1 MAEGERRFA
10 FEAVVVEREI
20 SMSNQFLTNYT
31 EQKFLEKIKDSLRHC
46 TAFYF
51 SVSFIKKA
59 GLVLL
64 FKDIEAAVERG
75 AIGRIITSTYQNFTD
90 IESLKSFFTL
100 QSRCKNFT
108 CHLDYE
114 CFHDSEYI
122 TLGYHSKG
130 YLFEYDDKCEVI
142 VGSSNITRYALLKN
156 VEWDVA
162 VSAEKSS
169 SLFADAMR
177 EFEEK
182 WEATHPLNTEIINL
196 YSNKLNFAIE
206 RWDMDYD
213 LHTAN
218 IKPNFM
224 QRKALKE
231 LNRYRAVGTSR
242 ALVVAAAG
250 SGKTYLAAF
259 DALNFSP
266 KRLLYIVH
274 EGSILRKSLKTFQDV
289 FGNSITYGIFSSENK
304 EMDADFVFATNI
316 TMAKSLELFS
326 KDWFDYII
334 VDECHHA
341 TAETY
346 RKIIGY
352 FEPEFLLGLTAT
364 PERMDN
370 QDVFDMFDKNVP
382 YELRLRDAIINDLVV
397 PFHYFGIR
405 DELINYGLTKSE
417 ERKMVAQLATAEHG
431 DFITREIEKH
441 RPEGKLKAL
450 AFCRN
455 VTHAR
460 MMCEMMSEHYK
471 TAYLTGRNDIG
482 ERIRAYN
489 DLQSDEK
496 ELEIL
501 FTVDILNEGVDIPGV
516 NMVLFLRPTESS
528 TIFIQQ
534 LGRGLRKYDNKQY
547 VTVLDFIGNSY
558 KRSVQIAFAL
568 SSLAENFV
576 LEKRLMM
583 ALVQDDFKAIGLDDY
598 GVEIHI
604 DDLSKEEIIS
614 YIEKENFNSLVYLK
628 QDYFNFRKYIG
639 AESYPKH
646 MDYLNNDCAPDLLRF
661 MSIKIGGKKCVSYY
675 NFLHGIL
682 DDSDDDAKLLPVFTE
697 RQIAFANYLSAML
710 PLVRQHEYL
719 IFDSVIH
726 GVTRLSEI
734 ETRLSETVGDYSHEQ
749 MEHAMKYITDNG
761 FLTFDGED
769 CTLTAVPLDD
779 QFNEYIEDLLEYG
792 LTRLASEYGEETGF
806 KLWQS
811 YRMDQVQLKLLKN
824 PGHNQVGTYYYGKTV
839 IIFAS
844 LKKDASVAERL
855 NYKDKFIEPGLFQWE
870 SMANV
875 SATDLQ
881 KLIDS
886 EETLLFIRKVSD
898 ENGIVMPFTYV
909 GKGHLTNPRRQ
920 VFYDRQKKRDVV
932 TYLFDIPMENELPD
946 YLQYDFG
953 LTK

>member
-1 MAEGERRFA
+1 
-10 FEAVVVEREI
+10 
-20 SMSNQFLTNYT
+20 MSNQFLTNYT
-31 EQKFLEKIKDSLRHC
+31 ELNFLDKIKHNLRRC
-46 TAFYF
+46 TSFNF

-75 AIGRIITSTYQNFTD
+75 AVGRIITSTYQNFTD
-90 IESLKSFFTL
+90 IESLKSFFAL
-100 QSRCKNFT
+100 QSRCPNFS
-108 CHLDYE
+108 CHLDHD
-114 CFHDSEYI
+114 CFHDSGYM

-130 YLFEYDDKCEVI
+130 YLFEFEESCEVI

-156 VEWDVA
+156 IEWDIA
-162 VSAEKSS
+162 VSENKTSS
-169 SLFADAMR
+169 VYIEALN
-177 EFEEK
+177 EFEDK
-182 WEATHPLNTEIINL
+182 WDATHTLNVDIINL
-196 YSNKLNFAIE
+196 YANKLNFAIE

-213 LHTAN
+213 LHTVN

-231 LNRYRAVGTSR
+231 LNRYRAVGTAR

-274 EGSILRKSLKTFQDV
+274 EGSILRKSLETFQDV
-289 FGNSITYGIFSSENK
+289 FGNSVSYGIFNGESK
-304 EMDADFVFATNI
+304 EMDADFIFATNI
-316 TMAKSLELFS
+316 TMAKSYKLYPQ
-326 KDWFDYII
+326 DYFDYII

-341 TAETY
+341 TAQTY
-346 RKIIGY
+346 RDIMNY
-352 FEPEFLLGLTAT
+352 FQPEFLLGLTAT
-364 PERMDN
+364 PERLDN
-370 QDVFDMFDKNVP
+370 QDVFDLFDKNVP

-397 PFHYFGIR
+397 PFKYYGIR

-417 ERKMVAQLATAEHG
+417 ERKMVAQLATTDHC
-431 DFITREIEKH
+431 DFITKEIEKH
-441 RPEGKLKAL
+441 RIDGKLKAL

-460 MMCEMMSEHYK
+460 MMCEAMGEHYK
-471 TAYLTGRNDIG
+471 TAYLTGKNDIG

-534 LGRGLRKYDNKQY
+534 LGRGLRKYDNKEY

-568 SSLAENFV
+568 SSLADNFV

-583 ALVQDDFKAIGLDDY
+583 ALVQDDFKAIGLSDY
-598 GVEIHI
+598 GVEINI
-604 DDLSKEEIIS
+604 DDLSKEEIIR
-614 YIEKENFNSLVYLK
+614 YIENENFNSLEYLK

-639 AESYPKH
+639 AETYPKH

-661 MSIKIGGKKCVSYY
+661 LSIKIGGKKCVSYY

-682 DDSDDDAKLLPVFTE
+682 DNNDEDAKLLPLFTD
-697 RQIAFANYLSAML
+697 RQIDFSNYLSSML
-710 PLVRQHEYL
+710 PLVRQHEFEMFNC
-719 IFDSVIH
+719 IIH
-726 GVTRLSEI
+726 GMTDISSIEKHLIENIAEYSREQLMHALEYMCKNGFVTI
-734 ETRLSETVGDYSHEQ
+734 
-749 MEHAMKYITDNG
+749 DNG
-761 FLTFDGED
+761 RQCNLVD
-769 CTLTAVPLDD
+769 VVLDE
-779 QFNEYIEDLLEYG
+779 QYVEYLEDLITYG
-792 LTRLASEYGEETGF
+792 LTRYTADYGAETDF
-806 KLWQS
+806 KLWHS

-824 PGHNQVGTYYYGKTV
+824 PGHIFVGTYYYDDIV
-839 IIFAS
+839 VIFAS
-844 LKKDASVAERL
+844 LKKDASIAERL
-855 NYKDKFIEPGLFQWE
+855 NYKDKFIESNMFQWE

-875 SATDLQ
+875 SDSDLY
-881 KLIDS
+881 KLTHS
-886 EETLLFIRKVSD
+886 KEALLFIRKVVD

-909 GKGHLTNPRRQ
+909 GKGCLSNPRKQ
-920 VFYDRQKKRDVV
+920 VSFDEQKKKNVT